1 MPRLKRMMQVLI
13 LLILP
18 FLAVGGSFEV
28 CHEAEHHA
36 CSHRGI
42 SECGLR
48 DVVRDCCSA
57 PGTHCRHGHHHER
70 ILLLLDAGS
79 RVRND
84 EVFSLVSVRSA
95 GHDIADI
102 GQRFLG
108 SKAMLMQ
115 YPQRLQ
121 PAVCRQLMPLRC

>member
-18 FLAVGGSFEV
+18 FLAVGGTFEV

-36 CSHRGI
+36 CCHRGI

-48 DVVRDCCSA
+48 DVERDCCSA
-57 PGTHCRHGHHHER
+57 RGTHCRHGHHHEQIR
-70 ILLLLDAGS
+70 LLLDAGS

-84 EVFSLVSVRSA
+84 DFSSVVSACCA
-95 GHDIADI
+95 GHDVADI

-108 SKAMLMQ
+108 SKAMLMH
-115 YPQRLQ
+115 YPRRLRL
-121 PAVCRQLMPLRC
+121 AGYRQLMPLRC